1 MEKRKLTTR
10 QKISKIVRGLYTY
23 GYLKFMKGMDIGK
36 NVSISKSAT
45 MERAYPK
52 SIHIGDNSR
61 ISIEAMVLGKLLIY
75 RIVFVCVLN
84 YKML

>member
-1 MEKRKLTTR
+1 MEKRTFR
-10 QKISKIVRGLYTY
+10 QRVSRIVRGLYTY

-52 SIHIGDNSR
+52 SIHI
-61 ISIEAMVLGKLLIY
+61 ELLIY
-75 RIVFVCVLN
+75 RIVFVCVPN